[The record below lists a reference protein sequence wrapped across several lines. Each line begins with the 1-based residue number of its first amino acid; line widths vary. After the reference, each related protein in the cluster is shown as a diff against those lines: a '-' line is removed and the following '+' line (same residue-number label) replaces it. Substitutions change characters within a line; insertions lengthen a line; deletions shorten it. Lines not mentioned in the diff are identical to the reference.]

1 MENNVMQMYVE
12 VQNALY
18 VSLTFC
24 DLCSSNH
31 GVAGVKR
38 ALAF

>member
-12 VQNALY
+12 VQNVY

-31 GVAGVKR
+31 GVAGMKR